1 MASAVVDTL
10 SGDAAVLWEEGVTA
24 FNDNKFSQ
32 AASCWESIH
41 SSGKSSPEL
50 FYNLGNAYFKQGNYP
65 RAVLNY
71 ERALKM
77 DPSYKD
83 ARYNL
88 DFTSNFVQDK
98 IEPVPEFILKTFA
111 RNVSRMFDSN
121 TWAWLF
127 IIFLALT
134 LVMVVLFIMAPKP
147 ASRKWGFFSGIFF
160 FILSLCCLDFSA

>member
-1 MASAVVDTL
+1 M
-10 SGDAAVLWEEGVTA
+10 
-24 FNDNKFSQ
+24 
-32 AASCWESIH
+32 
-41 SSGKSSPEL
+41 
-50 FYNLGNAYFKQGNYP
+50 
-65 RAVLNY
+65 NY

-111 RNVSRMFDSN
+111 QNVSRMFASN

-127 IIFLALT
+127 IVFLALT
-134 LVMVVLFIMAPKP
+134 LVMVVIFIMALADIEAFS
-147 ASRKWGFFSGIFF
+147 ASVIDNGFVFAFWV
-160 FILSLCCLDFSA
+160 ILSLKHLFGFIDINFVLNHQNGFVDFFDITID